1 MHMHMHVH
9 MHTHHTMH
17 THAPCTRARHARY
30 QGVDYGKWLLA
41 ELGRV
46 SAADALH
53 ALKKYIV
60 PLFDAS
66 ANVAVTCPSNK
77 LDAAA
82 EGLGATLGVPVRK
95 LQEEQLYAAFSLAG
109 AAASTAPAPAPVK
122 KGAFGGAFDFAKQ
135 FKCECPKCGPAPA
148 PEV

>member
-1 MHMHMHVH
+1 M
-9 MHTHHTMH
+9 
-17 THAPCTRARHARY
+17 PCTRARHARY

-41 ELGRV
+41 ELGKV
-46 SAADALH
+46 GAADALH

-82 EGLGATLGVPVRK
+82 EGLEATLGVPVRK

-135 FKCECPKCGPAPA
+135 FKCECPKCIVPPA